1 MNPSQHPENDPSL
14 NNELLPEYDFDY
26 DQAHPNRFAK
36 EHQKLL
42 QLKKQISE
50 RRNHQPFDPPAEE
63 YVHLTREECNA
74 RHDELMNEWFG
85 ESDDNSLI

>member
-1 MNPSQHPENDPSL
+1 MNNTHNPED
-14 NNELLPEYDFDY
+14 ELLPEYDFDY

-50 RRNHQPFDPPAEE
+50 RRNHRPFDPPAKE
-63 YVHLTREECNA
+63 YVHITREERNA
-74 RHDELMNEWFG
+74 QQDQLMKELLG